1 MIIKQNEREKMET
14 ELFSISERMGTR
26 REEMNKTEK
35 QLSEVCNGVFTT
47 EEQQDTSYST
57 QKLTDLFLDLERDGI
72 TAIGF
77 SLLIDLV
84 NERAVSN

>member
-1 MIIKQNEREKMET
+1 MNTEK
-14 ELFSISERMGTR
+14 FSISEKMGTWKG
-26 REEMNKTEK
+26 ETNTTKK
-35 QLSEVCNGVFTT
+35 QLVEVCDDLFTT

-72 TAIGF
+72 TAVGF

-84 NERAVSN
+84 NDRAVN

>member
-1 MIIKQNEREKMET
+1 MIIEREKMNST
-14 ELFSISERMGTR
+14 
-26 REEMNKTEK
+26 KK
-35 QLSEVCNGVFTT
+35 QLIEVCNDVFTT
-47 EEQQDTSYST
+47 EEQTYINYST

-84 NERAVSN
+84 NERAARD

>member
-1 MIIKQNEREKMET
+1 MIIAKNEREKMNST
-14 ELFSISERMGTR
+14 
-26 REEMNKTEK
+26 KK
-35 QLSEVCNGVFTT
+35 QLIEVCNNVFTT
-47 EEQQDTSYST
+47 EEQTFINYET

-84 NERAVSN
+84 NDRAVN

>member
-1 MIIKQNEREKMET
+1 MNT
-14 ELFSISERMGTR
+14 EQFSISERMGTKKQ
-26 REEMNKTEK
+26 EMNSTKK
-35 QLSEVCNGVFTT
+35 QLSEVCNDVFTT

>member
-1 MIIKQNEREKMET
+1 MIIAKNEREKMNST
-14 ELFSISERMGTR
+14 
-26 REEMNKTEK
+26 KK
-35 QLSEVCNGVFTT
+35 QLIEVCNDVFTT
-47 EEQQDTSYST
+47 EEQTYINYST

-84 NERAVSN
+84 NERAARD

>member
-1 MIIKQNEREKMET
+1 MNSAQ
-14 ELFSISERMGTR
+14 FSISEKMGTR
-26 REEMNKTEK
+26 KGEMNSTKK
-35 QLSEVCNGVFTT
+35 QITEVCNGVFTT

>member
-1 MIIKQNEREKMET
+1 VNTEK
-14 ELFSISERMGTR
+14 FSISEKMGTWKG
-26 REEMNKTEK
+26 ETNTTKK
-35 QLSEVCNGVFTT
+35 QLVEVCDDLFTT

-72 TAIGF
+72 TAVGF

-84 NERAVSN
+84 NDRAVN

>member
-1 MIIKQNEREKMET
+1 MIIAKIRKGKMNT
-14 ELFSISERMGTR
+14 EQFSISERMGTKKQ
-26 REEMNKTEK
+26 EMNSTKK
-35 QLSEVCNGVFTT
+35 QLSEVCNDVFTT

>member
-1 MIIKQNEREKMET
+1 MMIIEREKMNST
-14 ELFSISERMGTR
+14 
-26 REEMNKTEK
+26 KK
-35 QLSEVCNGVFTT
+35 QLIEVCNNVFTT
-47 EEQQDTSYST
+47 EEQTFISYET

-84 NERAVSN
+84 NERAARD